1 MGRRRTSEILLL
13 PTSDKLLRP
22 VTLEE
27 ELALWR
33 SGTLRFKDTARL
45 PCSAID
51 HDTPAELLQEL
62 AEGLTRIEGE
72 AQHLRATV
80 ERLRKTT
87 MEA

>member
-1 MGRRRTSEILLL
+1 MPKRAPALL
-13 PTSDKLLRP
+13 PT
-22 VTLEE
+22 TLKFRGCP
-27 ELALWR
+27 LP
-33 SGTLRFKDTARL
+33 TTDTARL

-80 ERLRKTT
+80 ERLRKR
-87 MEA
+87 EVRRDGNA